1 MKYYRMDM
9 RKSIRAQYLKLL
21 DREPDLDDLD
31 YYYTEL
37 ETRRMGLDDL
47 TTILRNSDEFKEL
60 AKHPKTS
67 ELKIT
72 SVDTYNDIRI
82 QGKTISTGY
91 RNSEKR
97 YGEIFKFCKK
107 FNRPISVLD
116 LGAAEG
122 YFTFRLA
129 EDFSGVFIAVES
141 NPERKLLELCIK
153 NNNRKVL
160 LLDKQMNLKNLKNL
174 KEVQHFDIVLAL
186 NIIHHFNEPFQ
197 DVLDTLVSMSSFCF
211 MEHPNPL
218 EDDSTKNF
226 QRLEKEKLKLD
237 SFEPV
242 LLNKNES
249 GLGNAFNQKLERN
262 LWLLKNTQS
271 KTIDRGWRGA
281 SKYDDEF
288 GPGNHISIKS
298 NFDNIDVDYG
308 LRDEK
313 RTWVQGI
320 DLRTFLENNGVY
332 PTNGEVLDL
341 IDNLKIDNAKD
352 LGPHNLILDGESLF
366 PIDQHDKLDDVNT
379 KEKLKDFLK
388 QSGLL

>member
-1 MKYYRMDM
+1 MDI

-31 YYYTEL
+31 YYSTEL
-37 ETRRMGLDDL
+37 ETHRMELDDL
-47 TTILRNSDEFKEL
+47 TMILRNSEEFKKLVKHQKTPEL
-60 AKHPKTS
+60 HTTS
-67 ELKIT
+67 I
-72 SVDTYNDIRI
+72 DTYNDIRI
-82 QGKTISTGY
+82 KGKTISTGY
-91 RNSEKR
+91 RNSEER
-97 YGEIFKFCKK
+97 YDEIFKFCKQ

-141 NPERKLLELCIK
+141 NPERKLLELCVK
-153 NNNRKVL
+153 NNNHRVL

-174 KEVQHFDIVLAL
+174 KEVQHFDVILAL
-186 NIIHHFNEPFQ
+186 NIIHHFDEPFQ

-218 EDDSTKNF
+218 ENDSTKNS

-237 SFEPV
+237 SFEPI

-249 GLGNAFNQKLERN
+249 GLGNSFNQKLERN

-271 KTIDRGWRGA
+271 KTIDRGWRGT
-281 SKYDDEF
+281 SKYDEEF

-298 NFDNIDVDYG
+298 NFDNIEVDYG

-313 RTWVQGI
+313 RTWIQGI

-332 PTNGEVLDL
+332 PTNEEVLNL
-341 IDNLKIDNAKD
+341 INNLKIDNAKD
-352 LGPHNLILDGESLF
+352 LGPHNLILNGKSLF
-366 PIDQHDKLDDVNT
+366 PIDQDDKLDAVNT
-379 KEKLKDFLK
+379 TEKLKDFLK

>member
-1 MKYYRMDM
+1 MDI
-9 RKSIRAQYLKLL
+9 RKSIRAQYLTLL

-31 YYYTEL
+31 YYFTEL
-37 ETRRMGLDDL
+37 EAHRIELDDL
-47 TTILRNSDEFKEL
+47 KMILRNSNEFKEL
-60 AKHPKTS
+60 VKHQKTP
-67 ELKIT
+67 ELHTT
-72 SVDTYNDIRI
+72 SIDTYNDIRI
-82 QGKTISTGY
+82 KGKTISTGY
-91 RNSEKR
+91 RNSEER
-97 YGEIFKFCKK
+97 YGEIFKFCKQ

-141 NPERKLLELCIK
+141 NPERKLLELCVK
-153 NNNRKVL
+153 NNNHKIL

-186 NIIHHFNEPFQ
+186 NIIHHFDEPFQ

-218 EDDSTKNF
+218 ENDSTKNS

-237 SFEPV
+237 SFEPI
-242 LLNKNES
+242 LLTKNES
-249 GLGNAFNQKLERN
+249 GLGNIFNQKLERN

-271 KTIDRGWRGA
+271 KTIDRGWRGS
-281 SKYDDEF
+281 SKYDEEF
-288 GPGNHISIKS
+288 GPGNHIRIKS
-298 NFDNIDVDYG
+298 NFDNIEIDYG

-313 RTWVQGI
+313 RMWIQGI

-332 PTNGEVLDL
+332 PTNDEVLDL
-341 IDNLKIDNAKD
+341 INNLKIDNAKD
-352 LGPHNLILDGESLF
+352 LGPHNLILNGESLF
-366 PIDQHDKLDDVNT
+366 PIDQDDKLDAVNT

>member
-1 MKYYRMDM
+1 MDI

-31 YYYTEL
+31 YYFTEL
-37 ETRRMGLDDL
+37 ETHRIELDDL
-47 TTILRNSDEFKEL
+47 KMILRNSNEFKEL
-60 AKHPKTS
+60 VKHQKTP
-67 ELKIT
+67 ELHTT
-72 SVDTYNDIRI
+72 SIDTYNDIRI
-82 QGKTISTGY
+82 KGKTISTGY
-91 RNSEKR
+91 RNSEER
-97 YGEIFKFCKK
+97 YEEIFKFCKQ

-141 NPERKLLELCIK
+141 NPERKLLELCVK

-186 NIIHHFNEPFQ
+186 NIIHHFDEPFQ

-218 EDDSTKNF
+218 ENDSTKNS

-237 SFEPV
+237 SFEPI

-249 GLGNAFNQKLERN
+249 GLGNTFNQKLERN

-271 KTIDRGWRGA
+271 KTIDRGWRGS
-281 SKYDDEF
+281 SKYDEEF

-298 NFDNIDVDYG
+298 NFDNIEVDYG
-308 LRDEK
+308 LRNEK
-313 RTWVQGI
+313 RIWIQGI

-332 PTNGEVLDL
+332 PTNDEVLDL
-341 IDNLKIDNAKD
+341 INNLKIDNAKD
-352 LGPHNLILDGESLF
+352 LGPHNLILNGESLF
-366 PIDQHDKLDDVNT
+366 VIDQDDKLDAVNT

>member
-1 MKYYRMDM
+1 MDI

-31 YYYTEL
+31 YYSTEL
-37 ETRRMGLDDL
+37 ESHRIELDDL
-47 TTILRNSDEFKEL
+47 IMILKNSNEFKEL
-60 AKHPKTS
+60 LKHQNIS
-67 ELKIT
+67 ESKIFH
-72 SVDTYNDIRI
+72 VDTYNDIRI
-82 QGKTISTGY
+82 KGKTISTGY
-91 RNSEKR
+91 RNSERR
-97 YGEIFKFCKK
+97 YDEIFQFCKQ

-153 NNNRKVL
+153 NNNPKVL

-186 NIIHHFNEPFQ
+186 NIIHHFDEPFQ

-211 MEHPNPL
+211 MEHPNSL
-218 EDDSTKNF
+218 ENDSTKNF

-237 SFEPV
+237 SFEPI

-249 GLGNAFNQKLERN
+249 GIGNLFNQKLERN

-281 SKYDDEF
+281 SKYDEEF

-298 NFDNIDVDYG
+298 NFDKIDIDYG
-308 LRDEK
+308 SRYEK
-313 RTWVQGI
+313 RTWIQGI

-332 PTNGEVLDL
+332 PTNDEILDL
-341 IDNLKIDNAKD
+341 INNLNIENAKD
-352 LGPHNLILDGESLF
+352 LGPHNLILNGKNLF
-366 PIDQHDKLDDVNT
+366 PIDQDDKFDAVNT